1 MPMWIRKK
9 VQTLPWEVNLNF
21 EAIMINYSLICKQ
34 EHKFEGWFRTSE
46 DYEIQLKKNLIS
58 CPNCNNTV
66 IQKALMAP
74 AVKSSKKLNDKK
86 NETSNNLDN
95 KAVIGD
101 SDLRMALRN
110 IRTYV
115 EKNCENVGD
124 KFANEARLISKGKKK
139 PRGIYGKVD
148 KNEAEKLLDEGIE
161 ITAVPWIKDDA

>member
-1 MPMWIRKK
+1 
-9 VQTLPWEVNLNF
+9 
-21 EAIMINYSLICKQ
+21 MISFSLICKNNH
-34 EHKFEGWFRTSE
+34 EFEGWFRTSE
-46 DYEIQLKKNLIS
+46 DYELQLKKNLIS

-74 AVKSSKKLNDKK
+74 AVKSSKKSNDNLIDKK
-86 NETSNNLDN
+86 IKNYNNLDN

-101 SDLRMALRN
+101 NDLRMALRN

-124 KFANEARLISKGKKK
+124 NFANEARLISKGKKK
-139 PRGIYGKVD
+139 SRSIYGKVD
-148 KNEAEKLLDEGIE
+148 NKEAEKLLDEGIE